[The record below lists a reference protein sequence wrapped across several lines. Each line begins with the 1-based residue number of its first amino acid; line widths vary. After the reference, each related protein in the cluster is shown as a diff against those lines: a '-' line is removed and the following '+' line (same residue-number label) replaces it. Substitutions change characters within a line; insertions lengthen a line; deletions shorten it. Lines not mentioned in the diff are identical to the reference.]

1 MSLNVPDKTER
12 GFGKFGEWPAMW
24 HGQIRVQESSA
35 AFKGACVWI
44 FCEKSYI
51 NEPKK
56 NPPHLYLQY
65 KDALALRDALNRFIG
80 AVKDGETV
88 EPMDAGPD
96 IIS

>member
-1 MSLNVPDKTER
+1 MSENIIGRTER

-44 FCEKSYI
+44 FCERSYG
-51 NEPKK
+51 NAPEKK
-56 NPPHLYLQY
+56 PPHLHLQY
-65 KDALALRDALNRFIG
+65 QDAVQLRDALNRFL
-80 AVKDGETV
+80 AATKDGETV
-88 EPMDAGPD
+88 EPKESGPD